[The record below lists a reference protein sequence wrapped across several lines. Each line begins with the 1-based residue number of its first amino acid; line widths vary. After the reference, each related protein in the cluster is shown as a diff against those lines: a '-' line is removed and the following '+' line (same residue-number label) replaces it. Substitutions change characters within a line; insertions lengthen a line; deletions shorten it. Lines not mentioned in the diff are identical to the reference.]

1 MAGLDRQGALAMHQ
15 DQDIYPVQWTG
26 RQAVVALPEHID
38 LSNAGQI
45 REELLSVINR
55 GATAL
60 IADMT
65 ATISCD
71 NAGADAVLRAHRR
84 AAVSGTELRLVVT
97 AKIVRRLLSLSGI
110 DRLVST
116 YPSLEAATAA
126 GTPAPVLALVGAPA
140 GTRTNGQ
147 PSRRA
152 AQTNGQPSRRAARTN
167 GQAPRRAARTVGRPT
182 PAGPA
187 DTGGAPITPA
197 VVWKLLDA
205 LHDGVALAAADGAIA
220 LTNSRLAEMFGY
232 QHAEL
237 LGHPVEYL
245 IPAHLQDARHC
256 RRASH
261 VPGPGTPATDA
272 GARLAGRRKDG
283 TIFPVEVS
291 FSPVMAATGRF
302 TLTVIRDVSD
312 AQRLEVLADL
322 ARAAAAAQQ
331 AQAAAAQQAQ
341 RGQELLDTIVT
352 GLFQVG
358 LGLQAASNL
367 PADAARQ
374 RIAAASRHLDE
385 IIRQIRDTA
394 LTARDQGT
402 APRQR

>member
-1 MAGLDRQGALAMHQ
+1 MHQ

-147 PSRRA
+147 PPRS
-152 AQTNGQPSRRAARTN
+152 AARTN
-167 GQAPRRAARTVGRPT
+167 GQPPRRAARTGGRPP
-182 PAGPA
+182 PAGPSDA
-187 DTGGAPITPA
+187 GGAPVTPA

-245 IPAHLQDARHC
+245 IPAHLQDTGHS
-256 RRASH
+256 RRASRA
-261 VPGPGTPATDA
+261 PGPGTPATGT

-283 TIFPVEVS
+283 TVFPVEVS
-291 FSPVMAATGRF
+291 FSPVMAAAGQF
-302 TLTVIRDVSD
+302 TVSVIRDVSD

-341 RGQELLDTIVT
+341 RGQDLLDTIVT

-358 LGLQAASNL
+358 LGLQAASTL

-374 RIAAASRHLDE
+374 RIAAAIRDLDE

-394 LTARDQGT
+394 FTARDQGT
-402 APRQR
+402 PPRPR